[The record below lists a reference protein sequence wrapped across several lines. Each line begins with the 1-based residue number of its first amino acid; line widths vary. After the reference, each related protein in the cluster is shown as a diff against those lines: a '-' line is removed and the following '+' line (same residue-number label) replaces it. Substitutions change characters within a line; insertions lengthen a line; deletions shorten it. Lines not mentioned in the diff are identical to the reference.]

1 MTLENQD
8 LTELLRRE
16 KTVQNAIKKYN
27 KTRPSASAESVRRA
41 KEFKFGLHPSFK
53 AKPEEL
59 EDFTKKIKDFRPAYN
74 ILELNAKFAGKNELA
89 ETMKAKRL
97 KLKKEKEAVIVQ
109 ESVEEVKEMEEMTKK
124 INFVE
129 RSAGKIK
136 RGQMASFRAD
146 GFLDYDGK
154 KVFEKGQEI
163 SQLSIEMPMDD
174 ELGLRK
180 RDKMVWD
187 NRKKKY
193 VQMQKQKEKFEV
205 NEKSQRLYKEW
216 KKETKKRI
224 QQVGE
229 NEDPDIVKKVERRNR
244 EKFSRDPRENFNKI
258 RKDKYKER
266 MMHKKN
272 KKFDL
277 KKKLETRIQKKS
289 AFGKSKM
296 IIRN

>member
-1 MTLENQD
+1 M
-8 LTELLRRE
+8 
-16 KTVQNAIKKYN
+16 
-27 KTRPSASAESVRRA
+27 
-41 KEFKFGLHPSFK
+41 
-53 AKPEEL
+53 
-59 EDFTKKIKDFRPAYN
+59 
-74 ILELNAKFAGKNELA
+74 
-89 ETMKAKRL
+89 
-97 KLKKEKEAVIVQ
+97 
-109 ESVEEVKEMEEMTKK
+109 
-124 INFVE
+124 
-129 RSAGKIK
+129 
-136 RGQMASFRAD
+136 
-146 GFLDYDGK
+146 DYDGK